1 MSHHTKKFFSVN
13 PQKGQKFFNLEIPVG
28 AVTGRM
34 TVTYHGKKE
43 EVVYCL
49 TDFRPY
55 FNNNTS
61 VNFNFYVVNQH
72 GNWIKS
78 NTARRAPWR
87 QVAQMLYC
95 NLGKRD
101 MLYNNVGE
109 TSLDKLERERDLN
122 RVIRANCPHD
132 RRIGQYI

>member
-1 MSHHTKKFFSVN
+1 MSHHVKKYFSVN

-34 TVTYHGKKE
+34 TVAKE

-61 VNFNFYVVNQH
+61 VNFNFYVVNQY
-72 GNWIKS
+72 GCWIKS

-95 NLGKRD
+95 NLGKRQ
-101 MLYNNVGE
+101 MLYKNVGE
-109 TSLDKLERERDLN
+109 TSLDKLEREN
-122 RVIRANCPHD
+122 VINKMIRANCPHD
-132 RRIGQYI
+132 RRVGQYI